1 MNRKFIQKKKKK
13 RHWPKVE
20 EMPQEIIKNGEVYLF
35 GLFFS
40 LSFAKVMKIEHIQCY
55 GGKYHSYTM
64 DGG

>member
-1 MNRKFIQKKKKK
+1 
-13 RHWPKVE
+13 
-20 EMPQEIIKNGEVYLF
+20 MPQEIIKNGEVYLF